1 MGFRTLHDNIYL
13 YFIYLYMIHAG
24 YKPDQMYTREPGMSG
39 GRLGLSNPDY
49 SVICV

>member
-1 MGFRTLHDNIYL
+1 MGFRTLHDYIFV
-13 YFIYLYMIHAG
+13 FIYLYMIHAG

>member
-1 MGFRTLHDNIYL
+1 MGFRTLHDN
-13 YFIYLYMIHAG
+13 IYLYMIHAG